1 MAFAL
6 RFPLVNQTDYKGTIT
21 FQSIIE
27 DDFDVA
33 DLANDINASSK
44 KTDPNE
50 TIQGPPGRDIMV
62 AASDLHQ
69 FINGVGNSSKRKEVM
84 TGNGQGVQLFLP
96 QAIQIRDGASYK
108 NIDLG
113 AAGAVMES
121 AIKSGTGAVG
131 AGMQA
136 LQNEGSSLIDA
147 LTANAKGGAAN
158 LAAVRA
164 SQYFGDTASG
174 AVSSALRTT
183 INPNSRALFESVPLR
198 EFTFQFKLIPNS
210 QKEAEAIKR
219 IIKFFRTEL
228 YPEDTNPTGQGVS
241 LGYKFPNK
249 FDIRM
254 SYSGRRVATGILP
267 AYLRDVTVAYNSG
280 SMGFFYDGNFTDVDL
295 NVSFLESR
303 PLKKTE
309 IAQGY

>member
-1 MAFAL
+1 MA
-6 RFPLVNQTDYKGTIT
+6 
-21 FQSIIE
+21 
-27 DDFDVA
+27 
-33 DLANDINASSK
+33 
-44 KTDPNE
+44 
-50 TIQGPPGRDIMV
+50 
-62 AASDLHQ
+62 
-69 FINGVGNSSKRKEVM
+69 
-84 TGNGQGVQLFLP
+84 
-96 QAIQIRDGASYK
+96 
-108 NIDLG
+108 
-113 AAGAVMES
+113 
-121 AIKSGTGAVG
+121 
-131 AGMQA
+131 
-136 LQNEGSSLIDA
+136 
-147 LTANAKGGAAN
+147 
-158 LAAVRA
+158 
-164 SQYFGDTASG
+164 
-174 AVSSALRTT
+174 
-183 INPNSRALFESVPLR
+183 PNSRALFESVPLR